1 LNGGLASPCR
11 KVVIGYMQLLIA
23 SELPP
28 HSHCTLMTLPLLVR
42 ESLGI
47 ESLSKIDIGYS
58 DRFSCLYG
66 YCPVVKTL
74 QKICVCHLL
83 TDQTKNY

>member
-1 LNGGLASPCR
+1 MYQPTGIGILNGGLASPCR

-42 ESLGI
+42 
-47 ESLSKIDIGYS
+47 D
-58 DRFSCLYG
+58 CLFVRPKPAYLAANL
-66 YCPVVKTL
+66 Y
-74 QKICVCHLL
+74 I
-83 TDQTKNY
+83 

>member
-1 LNGGLASPCR
+1 MESSFTRTVGDFTHSLGRVGISLLNGGLASPCH

-42 ESLGI
+42 
-47 ESLSKIDIGYS
+47 D
-58 DRFSCLYG
+58 CLFVRPKPAYFVANP
-66 YCPVVKTL
+66 Y
-74 QKICVCHLL
+74 I
-83 TDQTKNY
+83 